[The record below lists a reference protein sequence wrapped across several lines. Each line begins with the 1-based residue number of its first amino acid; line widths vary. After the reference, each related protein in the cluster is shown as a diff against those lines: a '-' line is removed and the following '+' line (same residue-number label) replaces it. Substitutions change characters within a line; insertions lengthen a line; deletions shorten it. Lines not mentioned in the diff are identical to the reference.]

1 MTDFRQMHSLHA
13 YSGGTVRDSH
23 PVLYSPVGLLP
34 RPQALKRNIYLPEYD
49 TRLYCKSQSER
60 TNTTTFLDKQPIK
73 KYIGLE
79 VVL

>member
-34 RPQALKRNIYLPEYD
+34 RPQALKRNIYLRTYD
-49 TRLYCKSQSER
+49 TPLSFKSQLRKYLFPS
-60 TNTTTFLDKQPIK
+60 FLDKQAIK